1 VKVVVFLAKS
11 CGYVKHENQQHY
23 KISKETVFLF
33 FFKELY
39 NCCSSSMA
47 IHSEPASTHQPTMK
61 DL

>member
-23 KISKETVFLF
+23 KISKETVFCF
-33 FFKELY
+33 
-39 NCCSSSMA
+39 SSKNFIVVALLQWA
-47 IHSEPASTHQPTMK
+47 IHSEPASTHQLTMK